1 MSFLTSEIK
10 KPLYWGLAWIFTF
23 INFVT
28 FIVSRNEF
36 WLTHPGQ
43 AWLAASATEDRTYLA
58 SEFERDLS
66 CYQPQTCLRSGAS
79 FVSQTL
85 IDLTTAVTQAVTVNL
100 NNDQRTFIILLYGLL
115 WRALCLAVFFKA
127 IKSLFNSSKAALTAI
142 NTLMIVLGGLPLWL
156 VGRFILNLPFTF
168 DEALY
173 NRISDAFYWMS
184 FQDLMFYDYGFV
196 AIIPL
201 TVLLLSKNSQFLRLS
216 SPLYLLIGI
225 AIATFYEVFVPLI
238 VVATSI
244 FLWRTTRKI
253 NFKLLWMFLGQV
265 IWICI
270 RAYSVRFLEPSD
282 PNSIYFRDTSF
293 VEVLKIFR
301 LDGYD
306 SPSSSRGS
314 ILVQYVLITAV
325 ATTVTILGCLA
336 TNLRA
341 SIRRPHPSHT
351 SIAISSVLIPTILII
366 IGTYFSPRLVEVGRQ
381 SIGLTV
387 AVVIYSFAVTQN
399 FLAKAQAKRSTAS
412 GGSV

>member
-156 VGRFILNLPFTF
+156 VGRFILSLPFNF
-168 DEALY
+168 DETLY

-412 GGSV
+412 GSSV

>member
-1 MSFLTSEIK
+1 MSFLTFQIK
-10 KPLYWGLAWIFTF
+10 KPLYWGLAWVLTF

-168 DEALY
+168 DEALH

-216 SPLYLLIGI
+216 SPLYLLIGV

-238 VVATSI
+238 VVAASI

-412 GGSV
+412 GSSV

>member
-10 KPLYWGLAWIFTF
+10 KPLYWGLAWVLTF
-23 INFVT
+23 INFIT

-43 AWLAASATEDRTYLA
+43 AWLAASVTEDRTYLA
-58 SEFERDLS
+58 SEFERNLS

-156 VGRFILNLPFTF
+156 VGRFILSLPFNF
-168 DEALY
+168 DETLY

-184 FQDLMFYDYGFV
+184 FQNLIFYDYGFV

-216 SPLYLLIGI
+216 SPLYLLIGV

-301 LDGYD
+301 LDGID

-314 ILVQYVLITAV
+314 ILVQYLLITAV
-325 ATTVTILGCLA
+325 ATTVTILGCLI
-336 TNLRA
+336 TNLRP

-387 AVVIYSFAVTQN
+387 AVVIYSFAATQN
-399 FLAKAQAKRSTAS
+399 LLAKAQAKRSTAS
-412 GGSV
+412 NSFV

>member
-1 MSFLTSEIK
+1 MSLLVSEIK
-10 KPLYWGLAWIFTF
+10 KPLYWGVAWIFTF

-43 AWLAASATEDRTYLA
+43 AWLRASVTEDRTYLA

-85 IDLTTAVTQAVTVNL
+85 IDLTTAVTQVVTVNL
-100 NNDQRTFIILLYGLL
+100 NNDQRTFIILLIGLL
-115 WRALCLAVFFKA
+115 WRALCLVIFFAA
-127 IKSLFNSSKAALTAI
+127 IKGLFNSSKAALTAI
-142 NTLMIVLGGLPLWL
+142 NILMIVLGGLPLWL
-156 VGRFILNLPFTF
+156 VGRLILNLPFAF
-168 DEALY
+168 DEMLY
-173 NRISDAFYWMS
+173 NRISDAIYYMS
-184 FQDLMFYDYGFV
+184 FQNLMFYDYGFV

-216 SPLYLLIGI
+216 SPSYLLIGFVS
-225 AIATFYEVFVPLI
+225 ATFYEVFVPLI
-238 VVATSI
+238 VVATTI

-301 LDGYD
+301 LDGID
-306 SPSSSRGS
+306 TPSSSRGS
-314 ILVQYVLITAV
+314 ILVQYLLITAV
-325 ATTVTILGCLA
+325 AATVTIIGYLLA
-336 TNLRA
+336 NLRTNVG
-341 SIRRPHPSHT
+341 SPYPNQT
-351 SIAISSVLIPTILII
+351 SLAISSVLIPTILMI

-387 AVVIYSFAVTQN
+387 AVVIYSFAATQN
-399 FLAKAQAKRSTAS
+399 FLAKAQAKRLTAS
-412 GGSV
+412 RNSV

>member
-10 KPLYWGLAWIFTF
+10 KPLYWGLAWVLTF

-43 AWLAASATEDRTYLA
+43 AWLAAGATEDRTYLA

-156 VGRFILNLPFTF
+156 VGRFILSLPFNF
-168 DEALY
+168 DETLY

-184 FQDLMFYDYGFV
+184 FQDLIFYDYGFV

-201 TVLLLSKNSQFLRLS
+201 TILLLSKNSQFLRLS
-216 SPLYLLIGI
+216 SPLYLLIGV

-238 VVATSI
+238 VVAASI